1 MVVEGEKTR
10 SVLTF
15 YFLFRSY
22 SSLLSVSHIKFSHM
36 MTRFVVSAKPP
47 DCREVTSSPAAA
59 TLISHVHQKKKK
71 QRLWFYG
78 LLLRLRA
85 RVRACVCVCVRAD
98 PGGVP
103 LRLRCSFH
111 STGTPTLSRYIVDI
125 RPLTSLYPLIHNIVS
140 AVRLCVGAV
149 QKRART
155 LAIVRSGAWRM
166 ALPAASS
173 NLSPRARGFGGLT
186 PPLSPLSIPPLSP
199 PSTSSRCT
207 QQEYDGERWH
217 KALLTSRRRKK
228 GEQM

>member
-1 MVVEGEKTR
+1 MVVEGEKTRR

-71 QRLWFYG
+71 KTTSVI
-78 LLLRLRA
+78 LRSVVTTARA
-85 RVRACVCVCVRAD
+85 CACVCVCVCVRAD

-186 PPLSPLSIPPLSP
+186 PPLSPLAIPPLLP
-199 PSTSSRCT
+199 P
-207 QQEYDGERWH
+207 H
-217 KALLTSRRRKK
+217 ALPRRAPAYRAS
-228 GEQM
+228 ET